1 MTSTT
6 HSTVYRQ
13 KPSQIVRLG
22 RADRSW
28 YATWFWEIDRV
39 LLLLVTMLIGI
50 GIIAVAAASPSAAA
64 KDGLAP
70 LHYFWRQLIWVGLG
84 VPLMVAVSMLPRELA
99 KRLSLFG
106 AALFGIAL
114 ALVPVVGTEVNGA
127 VRWLGVDPFRFQP
140 SEFLKPFF
148 VVAIAW
154 MLSLRSLDRG
164 LPMVP
169 VTGLLVAIVA
179 ALLMKQPDFGQTV
192 IFGAVWMALLI
203 ISGLHVRYIAMMGGA
218 ALALL
223 ALAFTFYQNGRDRV
237 IEFLTGT
244 GDTYHVDVGYATIT
258 NGGLVGLGPGGG
270 IQKFRLPEAHNDYIF
285 SVIGEE
291 FGLISCLVIAIIYL
305 AIIVRVF
312 LKLLDEDDGF
322 LILASAGLAIQ
333 FGLQAIINMAVNVQL
348 VPSKGMTL
356 PFISYGGSSLLA
368 ISIGFGLLLAFTKR
382 NPFLTRSP
390 YVVKWSGQ

>member
-1 MTSTT
+1 MTG
-6 HSTVYRQ
+6 STVYRQ
-13 KPSQIVRLG
+13 KPAQVVRLG

-39 LLLLVTMLIGI
+39 LLLLVAMLIGA
-50 GIIAVAAASPSAAA
+50 GLIAVAAASPSAAA
-64 KDGLAP
+64 KDHVPA
-70 LHYFWRQLIWVGLG
+70 LHYFWRQLVWVGLG
-84 VPLMVAVSMLPRELA
+84 LPVMIGVSMLPQNVAR
-99 KRLSLFG
+99 RLSIGG
-106 AALFGIAL
+106 AVCFTVLL
-114 ALVPVVGTEVNGA
+114 MLVPLIGTEVNGA
-127 VRWLGVDPFRFQP
+127 VRWLGVDPVRFQP

-154 MLSLRSLDRG
+154 MLSLRQQDKG

-169 VTGLLVAIVA
+169 LTGALVALIA

-192 IFGAVWMALLI
+192 IFCAVWAALLV
-203 ISGLHVRYIAMMGGA
+203 ISGVQLRFLLMLGGA
-218 ALALL
+218 GVGLL
-223 ALAFTFYQNGRDRV
+223 ALAFIFYQNGRDRV
-237 IEFLTGT
+237 IEFLTGS

-291 FGLISCLVIAIIYL
+291 FGLISCLAIALIYL
-305 AIIVRVF
+305 AIMVRVF
-312 LKLLDEDDGF
+312 LKLLDEDDHF
-322 LILASAGLAIQ
+322 IILASAGLAIQ
-333 FGLQAIINMAVNVQL
+333 FGLQAVINMAVNVQL

-368 ISIGFGLLLAFTKR
+368 VSMGFGLLLAFTKR
-382 NPFLTRSP
+382 NPFLRRSP
-390 YVVKWSGQ
+390 YVVTWSGK

>member
-1 MTSTT
+1 MTG
-6 HSTVYRQ
+6 STVYRQ
-13 KPSQIVRLG
+13 KPAQVVRLG

-39 LLLLVTMLIGI
+39 LLLLVAMLIGA
-50 GIIAVAAASPSAAA
+50 GLIAVAAASPSAAA
-64 KDGLAP
+64 KDHVPA
-70 LHYFWRQLIWVGLG
+70 LHYFWRQLVWVGLG
-84 VPLMVAVSMLPRELA
+84 LPVMIGVSMLPQNVAR
-99 KRLSLFG
+99 RLSIGG
-106 AALFGIAL
+106 AVCFTVLL
-114 ALVPVVGTEVNGA
+114 MLVPLIGTEVNGA
-127 VRWLGVDPFRFQP
+127 VRWLGVDPVRFQP

-154 MLSLRSLDRG
+154 MLSLRQQDKG

-169 VTGLLVAIVA
+169 LTGALVALIA

-192 IFGAVWMALLI
+192 IFCAVWAALLV
-203 ISGLHVRYIAMMGGA
+203 ISGVQLRFLLMLGGA
-218 ALALL
+218 GVGLL
-223 ALAFTFYQNGRDRV
+223 ALAFVFYQNGRDRV
-237 IEFLTGT
+237 IEFLTGS

-291 FGLISCLVIAIIYL
+291 FGLISCLAIALIYL
-305 AIIVRVF
+305 AIMVRVF
-312 LKLLDEDDGF
+312 LKLLDEDDHF
-322 LILASAGLAIQ
+322 IILASAGLAIQ
-333 FGLQAIINMAVNVQL
+333 FGLQAVINMAVNVQL

-368 ISIGFGLLLAFTKR
+368 VSMGFGLLLAFTKR
-382 NPFLTRSP
+382 NPFLRRSP
-390 YVVKWSGQ
+390 YVVTWSGK